1 MALDPR
7 TPVVV
12 GVAQTLRRP
21 DPAQATDPVDMMVEA
36 LRLAA
41 DDSGGGGLLE
51 KADSVR
57 VAAVLSW
64 RYTDPGALVGT
75 RPGVSPEQTVV
86 TTTGGN
92 RPHVAL
98 HHTAP

>member
-41 DDSGGGGLLE
+41 DDSGGGGVLE

-57 VAAVLSW
+57 GAAVLSW
-64 RYTDPGALVGT
+64 RYTDPGGIVAHRLGVSANATVGT
-75 RPGVSPEQTVV
+75 TP
-86 TTTGGN
+86 GGN
-92 RPHVAL
+92 RPPQLVY
-98 HHTAP
+98 AP